1 MPKTHTIRLARRNGA
16 TTINLAQKRTWYAEG
31 DAGDQQLQSGQQGEG
46 QSPNGKYT
54 PATIEDAAKIIE
66 ELTKRLGERD
76 SDLEKYKR
84 DLSTYTAAQR
94 KQLEEQGNHKAL
106 ADQYAAEVARLKP
119 IEERAT
125 ALEAIIR
132 ESNESR
138 IKNVPEQM
146 RGLIPSDYPPEKL
159 QRWLN
164 ANEAQL
170 AKQPAPNYDAGAGL
184 GSGGG
189 NSGSTPKLTAD
200 ELDVA
205 KRMGMSAEDYAKAKS
220 KLPKKE

>member
-1 MPKTHTIRLARRNGA
+1 MPKTYIIRTARRNGA
-16 TTINLAQKRTWYAEG
+16 TTINLAQRRTWYAEG
-31 DAGDQQLQSGQQGEG
+31 DAGDQQQQGGQQGEG

-66 ELTKRLGERD
+66 ALTKRLGERD

-119 IEERAT
+119 IEERAA

-170 AKQPAPNYDAGAGL
+170 AKQPAPNYDAGAGV
-184 GSGGG
+184 GGGGG
-189 NSGSTPKLTAD
+189 NNGSTPKLTAD